1 MRNVWIETG
10 VLMAITF
17 VINLALFAYHTPFW
31 IAAVATLGMFL
42 GADMYYH
49 HAQGGHKDE

>member
-1 MRNVWIETG
+1 
-10 VLMAITF
+10 MAITF